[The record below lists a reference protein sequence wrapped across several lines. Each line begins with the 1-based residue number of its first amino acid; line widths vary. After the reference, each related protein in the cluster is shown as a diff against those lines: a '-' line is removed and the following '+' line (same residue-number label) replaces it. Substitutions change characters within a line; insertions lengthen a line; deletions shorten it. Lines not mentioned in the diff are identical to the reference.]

1 MVLLEAG
8 LYTIDIDIAEA
19 LYFLQEHSR
28 KMQERQAQLSAL
40 QEPTL

>member
-19 LYFLQEHSR
+19 LYFVQEYSR
-28 KMQERQAQLSAL
+28 KMQERAL
-40 QEPTL
+40 QMQETTP